1 MTNYIQFTSAEGGI
15 INIEVEEGE
24 IASQRGLQKAG
35 LREMAGKTIAVAQAT
50 FEEALERVILYNAE
64 TFIKSVR
71 SLSALPNEA
80 ELTFG
85 LNATGEVGNIAIA
98 KVSGEAN
105 YMIKLTWKREDKDEL
120 PKGP

>member
-105 YMIKLTWKREDKDEL
+105 YMIKLTWKREDRDGS
-120 PKGP
+120 PDGP